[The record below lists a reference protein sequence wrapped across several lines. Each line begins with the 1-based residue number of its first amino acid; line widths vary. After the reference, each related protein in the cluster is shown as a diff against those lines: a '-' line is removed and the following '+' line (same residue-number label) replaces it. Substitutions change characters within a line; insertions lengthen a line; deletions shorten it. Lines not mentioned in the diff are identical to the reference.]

1 MQKNMENNIETY
13 NKDAY
18 EDLSLRDAQMLM
30 VEILEDV
37 HNLCEKHGLKYF
49 LDGGTLIGAVRH
61 KGFIP
66 WDDDIDI
73 GMPREDYEKFIEIAK
88 KELPDNLFL
97 QTFETDKYYDVYP
110 VPCKIRYNGTLFFEE
125 GTKENLRM
133 HNGVYIDIFPYDNLP
148 KFKVIYKIQR
158 TLSYNILKSF
168 KRMRD
173 IPDTLN
179 LKNKITFSFYKIITK
194 MFPSERRRKFFDY
207 LIKWNDPDSEYMGY
221 GVDTFWSEYVYKK
234 SDYFDLV
241 KLNFEGRE
249 FYAPKNYDS
258 ILTQLYGDYMI
269 MPKEEDRVWHAKEMK
284 KLKKK
289 N

>member
-110 VPCKIRYNGTLFFEE
+110 GPCKIRYNGTLFFEE

>member
-1 MQKNMENNIETY
+1 MENNIETY

>member
-1 MQKNMENNIETY
+1 
-13 NKDAY
+13 
-18 EDLSLRDAQMLM
+18 
-30 VEILEDV
+30 
-37 HNLCEKHGLKYF
+37 
-49 LDGGTLIGAVRH
+49 
-61 KGFIP
+61 
-66 WDDDIDI
+66 
-73 GMPREDYEKFIEIAK
+73 
-88 KELPDNLFL
+88 
-97 QTFETDKYYDVYP
+97 
-110 VPCKIRYNGTLFFEE
+110 
-125 GTKENLRM
+125 M

>member
-158 TLSYNILKSF
+158 TLSYNILK
-168 KRMRD
+168 
-173 IPDTLN
+173 
-179 LKNKITFSFYKIITK
+179 IITK